1 MDAAKTVL
9 ELILN
14 PQSLTFNMAGP
25 QNISIREIV
34 DVVANYLGVKQFMA
48 DFVEREPHDLIA
60 DIGLMQNLFHKP
72 KLLFAQS
79 LSDVRD

>member
-1 MDAAKTVL
+1 
-9 ELILN
+9 
-14 PQSLTFNMAGP
+14 MAGP

-34 DVVANYLGVKQFMA
+34 DVVANYLGKTVLY

-79 LSDVRD
+79 LSDDRD

>member
-34 DVVANYLGVKQFMA
+34 DVVANYLGKTVLY